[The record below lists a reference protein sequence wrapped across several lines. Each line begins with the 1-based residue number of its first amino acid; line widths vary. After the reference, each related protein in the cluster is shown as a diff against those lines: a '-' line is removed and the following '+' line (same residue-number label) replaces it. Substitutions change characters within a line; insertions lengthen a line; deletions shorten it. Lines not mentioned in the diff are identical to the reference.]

1 MAPRTRR
8 NRRGKVLDVRS
19 PAGVKMFEKLIVSG
33 PLTMVFVKAEW
44 CGACHRFNDEVW
56 SHLTKL
62 KNKNMNLASV
72 DSEMIGKTSLAS
84 VPRKFYPTL
93 LLVGKDKK
101 AATFLDEDGSPTNA
115 MPRNNSLSEDKE
127 ALTNLV
133 QNPTP
138 PVGSTMNPTTVPN
151 NSTRKNNLLS
161 KPVNN
166 RSNIN
171 SVAPS
176 IYKSLGKSNSASAT
190 IGQSPFSKN
199 NSVPSIFNTESVANS
214 RTVPLDSLESKENTV
229 FSAPLESR
237 TLENS
242 VEPLESRTLENSV
255 EPLESR
261 NLVNSVTPLE
271 LRSLRNSVMPRS
283 QPPDVG
289 SDLIAS
295 QTKSVTGTAG
305 VLSTQQKG
313 GRLLNAIRNKT
324 ASIRA
329 MLRLRSSMPSF
340 KARNRASRKV
350 RR

>member
-1 MAPRTRR
+1 MAPRTRK

-19 PAGVKMFEKLIVSG
+19 PSGVKMFEKLIVNG

-62 KNKNMNLASV
+62 KNKGMNLASV

-101 AATFLDEDGSPTNA
+101 AATFLDEDGTPTNA
-115 MPRNNSLSEDKE
+115 MPRNSSLSEDRE
-127 ALTNLV
+127 AFTNLI
-133 QNPTP
+133 QNPTLP
-138 PVGSTMNPTTVPN
+138 TIGSTMNPTTVP
-151 NSTRKNNLLS
+151 KNNTL
-161 KPVNN
+161 KNN
-166 RSNIN
+166 RANIN
-171 SVAPS
+171 SILPS
-176 IYKSLGKSNSASAT
+176 INKSLGKSNSASAT
-190 IGQSPFSKN
+190 IGKSPFSNN
-199 NSVPSIFNTESVANS
+199 NSVPSIFNTESEANNASVAKG
-214 RTVPLDSLESKENTV
+214 TTLFTQPLESKANSFV
-229 FSAPLESR
+229 SAPLESR
-237 TLENS
+237 SLGNS
-242 VEPLESRTLENSV
+242 A
-255 EPLESR
+255 
-261 NLVNSVTPLE
+261 
-271 LRSLRNSVMPRS
+271 VMPRS

-305 VLSTQQKG
+305 VLSTQKG
-313 GRLLNAIRNKT
+313 GRLLSALRSKT

-329 MLRLRSSMPSF
+329 MLRLRNSMPSF
-340 KARNRASRKV
+340 KARNRASRRV

>member
-19 PAGVKMFEKLIVSG
+19 PAGVKMFEKLIVNG

-115 MPRNNSLSEDKE
+115 MPRNNSLSEDRE
-127 ALTNLV
+127 AFTNLV

-138 PVGSTMNPTTVPN
+138 PVGSTMNPTTVPK
-151 NSTRKNNLLS
+151 NSTRKNNSLS

-166 RSNIN
+166 RANIN
-171 SVAPS
+171 SVVPS
-176 IYKSLGKSNSASAT
+176 LYKSLGKSNSASAT

-214 RTVPLDSLESKENTV
+214 ELESKKNTV
-229 FSAPLESR
+229 FSAPLESKS
-237 TLENS
+237 LENS
-242 VEPLESRTLENSV
+242 VASPALESK
-255 EPLESR
+255 
-261 NLVNSVTPLE
+261 
-271 LRSLRNSVMPRS
+271 SLKNSVMPRS